1 MPAIARPGLVLLA
14 AGLFADLLYHALSAA
29 LALDPDVGY
38 AAHVLVLLGMLGV
51 LVGVVAAGL
60 RTGHTTSRRSD

>member
-1 MPAIARPGLVLLA
+1 VPATARPGLLLLA

-29 LALDPDVGY
+29 LAIDPDVGY
-38 AAHVLVLLGMLGV
+38 AAHVVVLLGMLGV

-60 RTGHTTSRRSD
+60 RAGHPTSRRSH